1 MFVSVLAT
9 WVSIGLSVCFHI
21 ACIYIYIYIYETRV
35 GFAKVCRINENTNNW
50 HRANKI
56 GQPANQPVS
65 QPGTHHSASQPAAS
79 RPAQPSPAQLHA
91 AQPPAQPSPAQ
102 ATLASQP
109 DLRRPAC
116 CQRSPSLHLLRWTS
130 FFSTCRTCMQ
140 EVHHPG
146 RLQCR
151 QSGTVP
157 EEPQKLPAKPPASH
171 ASQRASHLAKA
182 AQPSPAVATPA
193 QPASQSSH

>member
-1 MFVSVLAT
+1 MSGLLTWEQYGGNFHKCLLVCWRLGYLLASAFVFTLHVY
-9 WVSIGLSVCFHI
+9 
-21 ACIYIYIYIYETRV
+21 IYIYIYIYETRV

-151 QSGTVP
+151 QSGTVQ

-171 ASQRASHLAKA
+171 ASQ
-182 AQPSPAVATPA
+182 
-193 QPASQSSH
+193 